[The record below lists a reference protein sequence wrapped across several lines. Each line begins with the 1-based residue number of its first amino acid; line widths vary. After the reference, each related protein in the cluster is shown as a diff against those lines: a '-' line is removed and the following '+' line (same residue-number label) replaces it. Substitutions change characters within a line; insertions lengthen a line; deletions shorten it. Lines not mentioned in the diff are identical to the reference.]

1 MESFQTI
8 YYMNQLIISS
18 LLLLILDGI
27 FIYSISDMFKQQIM
41 VVQGSP
47 MKINMMGAILCY
59 LFLIGGLNYFILKQR
74 RSVMDAFI
82 LGIVIYG
89 VYETTTYALLKKWS
103 IQTVMIDTLWGGIL
117 FGLTTYLTY
126 KLRS

>member
-1 MESFQTI
+1 
-8 YYMNQLIISS
+8 MNQLIISS

>member
-1 MESFQTI
+1 
-8 YYMNQLIISS
+8 MNQLITSS

-27 FIYSISDMFKQQIM
+27 FIYTISDMFKQQIM
-41 VVQGSP
+41 SVQGSP
-47 MKINMMGAILCY
+47 MKVNMMGAILCY
-59 LFLIGGLNYFILKQR
+59 LFLIGGLNYFILKPR

-103 IQTVMIDTLWGGIL
+103 IRTVMTDTLWGGIL
-117 FGLTTYLTY
+117 FALTTYLTY